1 MFSNTF
7 KVINNIRIELCDIAA
22 QSAHYR
28 GWDNEFSRKEIKNI
42 VFNEADVLRKKRETV
57 ILDDLESV
65 VEHEQ
70 ATRGVY
76 VYYRVD
82 YEALFGYWFDPEDAS
97 RLKIIRFTDGSI
109 INADEVYL
117 HDLTED
123 AHYNYVNKKLLLLKL
138 AGEDISQKK
147 DTLQ

>member
-1 MFSNTF
+1 M
-7 KVINNIRIELCDIAA
+7 KRDDLDLIR
-22 QSAHYR
+22 Q
-28 GWDNEFSRKEIKNI
+28 
-42 VFNEADVLRKKRETV
+42 V
-57 ILDDLESV
+57 ILNKVREATVKQRSPMSFKDIIG
-65 VEHEQ
+65 HEQ
-70 ATRGVY
+70 VTHGVY
-76 VYYRVD
+76 AYYRVD

-97 RLKIIRFTDGSI
+97 RLKMIRFTDGSI

>member
-7 KVINNIRIELCDIAA
+7 KVINNIRMEFCHRAA
-22 QSAHYR
+22 EASHYK
-28 GWDNEFSRKEIKNI
+28 GWDDAFARKEIKSV
-42 VFNEADVLRKKRETV
+42 VFNEAVTFRKKRETV

-123 AHYNYVNKKLLLLKL
+123 AHYNYVNKKLLLRKL
-138 AGEDISQKK
+138 AGEDIIQKK
-147 DTLQ
+147 ETLQ

>member
-1 MFSNTF
+1 M
-7 KVINNIRIELCDIAA
+7 KRDDLDLIR
-22 QSAHYR
+22 Q
-28 GWDNEFSRKEIKNI
+28 
-42 VFNEADVLRKKRETV
+42 V
-57 ILDDLESV
+57 ILNKVREVTVPERSPMTFSQV
-65 VEHEQ
+65 IKHAQ
-70 ATRGVY
+70 TTRGIY

-97 RLKIIRFTDGSI
+97 RLKMIRFPDGSI

-123 AHYNYVNKKLLLLKL
+123 AHYNYVNKKLLLRKL
-138 AGEDISQKK
+138 AGENIRQKK

>member
-1 MFSNTF
+1 M
-7 KVINNIRIELCDIAA
+7 KRDDLYLIR
-22 QSAHYR
+22 
-28 GWDNEFSRKEIKNI
+28 K
-42 VFNEADVLRKKRETV
+42 V
-57 ILDDLESV
+57 ILDKVREATIKLKYPLKFSGV
-65 VEHEQ
+65 VNHEQ
-70 ATRGVY
+70 ITKGAY

>member
-1 MFSNTF
+1 MKRDS
-7 KVINNIRIELCDIAA
+7 IDLIR
-22 QSAHYR
+22 Q
-28 GWDNEFSRKEIKNI
+28 
-42 VFNEADVLRKKRETV
+42 V
-57 ILDDLESV
+57 ILNKVKEATVTQRIPMTFSQV

-97 RLKIIRFTDGSI
+97 RLKMIRFTDGSI

-123 AHYNYVNKKLLLLKL
+123 AHYNYVNKNLLLRKL